1 MNKTIYIFA
10 FALISLFQVQSLS
23 SKNTLGVSFGISNA
37 EARGVVVA
45 GRRPV
50 VGPRPVAGAAVV
62 VGGIRVLPRGCVFG
76 GGIYVCGAVRY
87 RPVIQNGVTV
97 YVVI

>member
-1 MNKTIYIFA
+1 MKKIISIFI
-10 FALISLFQVQSLS
+10 FALISVFNISFS
-23 SKNTLGVSFGISNA
+23 SIHNSYAFTLGVSKSY
-37 EARGVVVA
+37 ARAVVVA

-50 VGPRPVAGAAVV
+50 AGAAVIT
-62 VGGIRVLPRGCVFG
+62 GGIRVLPRGCVFG